1 MPPRVG
7 AAASRRATRGCHL
20 DRSCHRATA
29 REHATFERRRE
40 TVSGA
45 ASRPRPRRARPEKV
59 PRRADV
65 RKIPPVRDPPRAADP
80 NLTSPR
86 SSPPSLTRR
95 KTWNLV
101 SDPSSD
107 HIISWSAQGRTF
119 TVWQPDL
126 LESTQLP
133 ATFKHSNFASFVR
146 QLNNYGFRKCHS
158 DRFEFGVEGF
168 EQGKPELLTT
178 LRRHDAPRNKKKEAD
193 GGKSASA
200 ASSGKK
206 GAGVKSGGLKTAP
219 HVPGSGYDG
228 LELGAYGGITSE
240 VEQLK
245 RDRLLLLKEVMR
257 LREVQSHTQDQVR
270 ELSARLAST
279 EQFQSR
285 MMSFV
290 DAVQSGTGLSFDA
303 QGMQKFKEVAATR
316 KRRQMFLPS
325 SAAAPDQ
332 SAPGQNLNLQGSLG
346 SGSYNA
352 TQGFSLQEMDD
363 DDILPADP
371 LAPDPD
377 DALTSQMFG
386 PLSPNPAAPIQLPEH
401 EWLDMLGGHGA
412 AGVGGGGGVDP
423 IVGKLEPRVGV
434 GGPLIR
440 SASQDDDVGAEGS
453 ADPFVSSIL
462 DRGPSLEKQMSL
474 GFLERMSSAE
484 IGDMVKDMNINQ
496 PFDDEFARRVREI
509 KS

>member
-1 MPPRVG
+1 MDDLE
-7 AAASRRATRGCHL
+7 RGC
-20 DRSCHRATA
+20 RRGSAPRPPAAPPAGAISTA
-29 REHATFERRRE
+29 RVTERPHASPTPSNDDA

-45 ASRPRPRRARPEKV
+45 ASRPRARPGPDPRKFRGAQTSGKFPPSEIPPPRRRPQ
-59 PRRADV
+59 PD
-65 RKIPPVRDPPRAADP
+65 AA
-80 NLTSPR
+80 L
-86 SSPPSLTRR
+86 SLTRR

-178 LRRHDAPRNKKKEAD
+178 LRRHDAPRNKKKDAEGKAGTA
-193 GGKSASA
+193 GGKKSASA
-200 ASSGKK
+200 GRSKGPGSS
-206 GAGVKSGGLKTAP
+206 TAP

-325 SAAAPDQ
+325 SGASPDQ
-332 SAPGQNLNLQGSLG
+332 APGQNPQGSLG

-352 TQGFSLQEMDD
+352 ASLGFSLQEMDD

-401 EWLDMLGGHGA
+401 EWLDMLGG
-412 AGVGGGGGVDP
+412 GGGVDP
-423 IVGKLEPRVGV
+423 HVGKVEPRV

-440 SASQDDDVGAEGS
+440 SASQDDDVGAEAT

-496 PFDDEFARRVREI
+496 PFDDEFARRVREM

>member
-1 MPPRVG
+1 MPPRVA

-20 DRSCHRATA
+20 DRSRHRATA
-29 REHATFERRRE
+29 REHATLERRRDRL
-40 TVSGA
+40 GLGFA
-45 ASRPRPRRARPEKV
+45 APRPAGARPEKV

-86 SSPPSLTRR
+86 SFPPPLARR

-178 LRRHDAPRNKKKEAD
+178 LRRHDAPRNKKKEAE
-193 GGKSASA
+193 GKSTSA
-200 ASSGKK
+200 ASGKK
-206 GAGVKSGGLKTAP
+206 GAGVKSGGRANAP

-325 SAAAPDQ
+325 SAAVPDQ

-386 PLSPNPAAPIQLPEH
+386 PLSPNPTAPIQLPEH
-401 EWLDMLGGHGA
+401 EWLDMLGG
-412 AGVGGGGGVDP
+412 GGVDP
-423 IVGKLEPRVGV
+423 TVGKLEPRV